1 MSEAQIVEPTH
12 VEQPPV
18 KDAAPPLNPDPPAPE
33 PVAEEGDDV
42 IEIPTGEKL
51 VTLTALTNARAKT
64 KELKDKVAELEA
76 TAGQSAAKDA
86 QLAALQQQLEQ
97 AMPLAQ
103 AYQAAVEA
111 QRNQPPAKQEPTP
124 AEMAKF
130 EKVAKQLDFYKT
142 DGTLDLDRAKSHM
155 ELIREEAAE
164 IARAS
169 VQPIHQQNISQQS
182 SLMYQRALIT
192 KGADGAQPD
201 PEILRT
207 YWGRVD
213 PNLTATPEG
222 AAQIWNAALG
232 ATYAIGKAP
241 KKQDP
246 IPDPLLVE
254 KAGGRDVEAGITMT
268 PADSRLARELG
279 MTDKEYQAEVGKM
292 PKGWGK

>member
-1 MSEAQIVEPTH
+1 MSEAQIADPVV
-12 VEQPPV
+12 VEQPPPA
-18 KDAAPPLNPDPPAPE
+18 DAAPPLNPPAPE

-76 TAGQSAAKDA
+76 TAGKSAGMEAELS
-86 QLAALQQQLEQ
+86 QLREQLGHV
-97 AMPLAQ
+97 MPMAQ

-130 EKVAKQLDFYKT
+130 EKVAKQLDFYKQ

-182 SLMYQRALIT
+182 GLMFQRALIT

-201 PEILRT
+201 PEILKT
-207 YWGRVD
+207 YWSRVD
-213 PNLTATPEG
+213 ANLTATPEG

-241 KKQDP
+241 KKQEP

-254 KAGGRDVEAGITMT
+254 KAGGRDVDAGVTLND
-268 PADSRLARELG
+268 ADRRLARELN